1 MQWIAPSEKDT
12 ASATLE
18 KQLWAAADQLR
29 ANSGLKAAEYSAPVL
44 GLIFLRFAE
53 ARFALQR
60 AKLELPST
68 SGRGAGGEG
77 AAVPSRRG
85 NRAEDPAAYHAEG
98 MLYLPAEARFDHLL
112 HLPEASNVGAK
123 INDAMRAIEQQNPQL
138 AGVLPKT
145 YTIFGGTLL
154 KQLLKKM
161 SEIPISADYDTFGR
175 VYEYFLAEFA
185 MTEGQG
191 GGEFY
196 TPFSIVR
203 LLTEV
208 IEPYHGRILDPAC
221 GSGGMFV
228 QSARFV
234 SEHRKN
240 PAKELAI
247 YGQEKER
254 ATGDLCRM
262 NLAVHGLE
270 GDIKQAISYY
280 DDPHA
285 ATGRFDFVLANPPFN
300 VNAVDKERLADAV
313 GPGRR
318 FPHGLPRTD
327 NANYLWIQ
335 LFASA
340 LNATGRAGFVMAN
353 SASDARSSE
362 QDIRQKLIES
372 RVVDVMVAVGPNMFY
387 TVTLPCTL
395 WFFDKAKASPSKTP
409 SPQPSPSGR
418 GSAAADLPSTSG
430 RGAGGE
436 GAAPNRADTVL
447 FIDARHIYRQ
457 VDRAH
462 REWTPAQI
470 GFIANLVRLY
480 RGEAPDTTLG
490 GDEAGAKLEEVFGSP
505 STPGRGTK
513 GEGDPAL
520 LRYRDVPGLCRA
532 ASIQE
537 IAQQGW
543 SLNPGRY
550 VGVAPGEAV
559 SDEDFKTQLET
570 LNEELETLNK
580 QARALEQTIAANV
593 AEILEA

>member
-60 AKLELPST
+60 AKLEAAST
-68 SGRGAGGEG
+68 S
-77 AAVPSRRG
+77 SRRG
-85 NRAEDPAAYHAEG
+85 SRVDDPAAYHAEG

-112 HLPEASNVGAK
+112 HLPEAANVGAK
-123 INDAMRAIEQQNPQL
+123 VNDAMRAIEQQNPQL

-234 SEHRKN
+234 SEHQKN

-353 SASDARSSE
+353 SASDARASE

-372 RVVDVMVAVGPNMFY
+372 RVVDVMVAVGPNLFY

-395 WFFDKAKASPSKTP
+395 WFFDKAKASLPPPSTRPAGHP
-409 SPQPSPSGR
+409 SPTGR
-418 GSAAADLPSTSG
+418 RDGD
-430 RGAGGE
+430 E
-436 GAAPNRADTVL
+436 GKQDRANTVL

-490 GDEAGAKLEEVFGSP
+490 GDEAGAKLEEVFGKKP
-505 STPGRGTK
+505 K
-513 GEGDPAL
+513 FA
-520 LRYRDVPGLCRA
+520 DVPGLCRA
-532 ASIQE
+532 ATLAE
-537 IAQQGW
+537 IAAQGW

-580 QARALEQTIAANV
+580 QARALEQTIAGNV
-593 AEILEA
+593 AAILEA